1 METTEEYAFT
11 QTPLSAS
18 PQTPRYNTRNC
29 PSSRI
34 RSRSWSPVRL
44 FSPAGYASRRNQ
56 TTPALRSRPPA
67 DSPVRWWSSA
77 ALLEENPQTGNHRAD
92 QDLGIFFGKPC
103 NGLQKFAAVVA
114 LIAAQ
119 TKRVA
124 VIRIQP
130 LCLADKLL
138 QITADDNALAV
149 KVLPGRRETNWLK
162 SSRKL

>member
-1 METTEEYAFT
+1 M
-11 QTPLSAS
+11 
-18 PQTPRYNTRNC
+18 
-29 PSSRI
+29 
-34 RSRSWSPVRL
+34 
-44 FSPAGYASRRNQ
+44 
-56 TTPALRSRPPA
+56 
-67 DSPVRWWSSA
+67 
-77 ALLEENPQTGNHRAD
+77 
-92 QDLGIFFGKPC
+92 
-103 NGLQKFAAVVA
+103 VA